1 MTRAHSLQGRLLV
14 WVMGVLAA
22 VWLVA
27 ALATWF
33 DAQHELDEL
42 LDGHLAQAA
51 SLLVAHQAHEREEG
65 DDRFDVPPVHRYA
78 PRVAF
83 QVWSEGQLTLRS
95 ANAPTEPLSRS
106 EHGFETRSVAG
117 TSWRVF
123 ATRGTGGDVRVY
135 VGEQTDSRAAI
146 MFAVM
151 RSMLWPL
158 VIALPLLGL
167 ACWWGVRH
175 GLAPLRR
182 LGVAVA
188 RRQPHAVQPI
198 TMSEAPAE
206 MRPLIAAL
214 NQLFERIAELLESE
228 RRFTADAAHEL
239 RTPIAAIRA
248 QAQVAQA
255 AHQEGQ
261 RQHALEATLQGCDR
275 ATHLVE
281 QLLMLARLEGVA
293 AIPGAAVDLSEIA
306 RRVVADLAPMAVERQ
321 QRIELQAT
329 QARWL
334 DGEPALLGA
343 LVRNLVD
350 NAIRYSPA
358 GAPVLIEVSGA
369 DGEIVLSVA
378 DGGPGLDEAQRQR
391 LGERFFRVLGTGQSG
406 SGLGWSIVRRI
417 AAAHGA
423 SITIGTSPGLSGLV
437 VRVCFKASLLAG

>member
-1 MTRAHSLQGRLLV
+1 MTRPHSLQGRLLL
-14 WVMGVLAA
+14 WVMGVLTA

-51 SLLVAHQAHEREEG
+51 SLLVAHQAHELEEG

-83 QVWSEGQLTLRS
+83 QVWSDGKLTLRS
-95 ANAPTEPLSRS
+95 ANAPAEPLSMS
-106 EHGFETRSVAG
+106 GHGFETRRIGS

-123 ATRGTGGDVRVY
+123 ATRGDGGDVRVY
-135 VGEQTDSRAAI
+135 VGEQTESRAAI
-146 MFAVM
+146 MLAVM

-158 VIALPLLGL
+158 LIALPLLGL
-167 ACWWGVRH
+167 ACWWAVRH

-182 LGVAVA
+182 LGAAVA
-188 RRQPHAVQPI
+188 RREPQAVQPI
-198 TMSEAPAE
+198 TMKEAPAE
-206 MRPLIAAL
+206 MRPLITAL
-214 NQLFERIAELLESE
+214 NRLFERIAGSLESE

-255 AHQEGQ
+255 ARQQGQ
-261 RQHALEATLQGCDR
+261 RQHAFDATLQGCDR
-275 ATHLVE
+275 VTHLVE

-293 AIPGAAVDLSEIA
+293 IMPGATVDLSEIV
-306 RRVVADLAPMAVERQ
+306 RRVVIDLAPLAVARQ
-321 QRIELQAT
+321 QSIELQLSGV
-329 QARWL
+329 RRL

-350 NAIRYSPA
+350 NAIRYSPV
-358 GAPVLIEVSGA
+358 GAPVLVEISGA
-369 DGEIVLSVA
+369 AGEVVLSVS
-378 DGGPGLDEAQRQR
+378 DGGPGLSEAQQQR

-423 SITIGTSPGLSGLV
+423 RITVGSSPRLSGLAISV
-437 VRVCFKASLLAG
+437 TFKAA

>member
-1 MTRAHSLQGRLLV
+1 MTRPHSLQGRLLL

-22 VWLVA
+22 VWLA
-27 ALATWF
+27 AATATWF

-51 SLLVAHQAHEREEG
+51 SLLVAHQAHELEEG

-83 QVWSEGQLTLRS
+83 QVWNEGRLTLRS
-95 ANAPTEPLSRS
+95 ANAPAEPLSNS
-106 EHGFETRSVAG
+106 EHGFETRRIGS

-123 ATRGTGGDVRVY
+123 ATRGSGGDVRVY
-135 VGEQTDSRAAI
+135 VGEQTESRSAI
-146 MFAVM
+146 MLAVM

-158 VIALPLLGL
+158 LIALPLLGL
-167 ACWWGVRH
+167 ACWWGVRQ

-188 RRQPHAVQPI
+188 RRQPQAVQPI
-198 TMSEAPAE
+198 TMTGAPAE
-206 MRPLIAAL
+206 MLPLIAAL
-214 NQLFERIAELLESE
+214 NRLFERIAELLESE

-239 RTPIAAIRA
+239 RTPIAGIRA
-248 QAQVAQA
+248 QAQVALA

-261 RQHALEATLQGCDR
+261 RRHALEATLQGCDR

-293 AIPGAAVDLSEIA
+293 VVPGAAVDLSEIA
-306 RRVVADLAPMAVERQ
+306 RSVVADLAPQAVARQ
-321 QRIELQAT
+321 QRIELRAT
-329 QARWL
+329 EPRWL
-334 DGEPALLGA
+334 DGDPVLLQA

-350 NAIRYSPA
+350 NAIRYCPA
-358 GAPVLIEVSGA
+358 GAPVSIEVGGA
-369 DGEIVLSVA
+369 GGQVVLSVA
-378 DGGPGLDEAQRQR
+378 DGGPGLNEAQRQR

-417 AAAHGA
+417 ASAHGA
-423 SITIGTSPGLSGLV
+423 SIGLGESPGSSGLA
-437 VRVCFKASLLAG
+437 VRVTFKAV